1 MNKKLFRD
9 CLFLVIYAVLLV
21 VVLLNLNMIT
31 GVVGAVLAVL
41 TPLFIGIIIALI
53 LNIPYMY
60 TNRFILRRVLKNK
73 APRVAKT
80 FSLVFV
86 YIVLLLIIFLLFWFV
101 IPEIIGSGQQFI
113 ANMET
118 YYTNITNVV
127 SAIGERFHMS
137 EENISEYLGLFR
149 SIFDN
154 TSQVFADVLSGL
166 VNVTSSIIG
175 FVTNFFFGLIFS
187 IYLLVDKKGLK
198 MQMTNYVR
206 AFSSKKASMWI
217 LGTVRLSKS
226 VFEEYMI
233 QRLIDV
239 FVSGIL
245 FLVFSFIFG
254 FNFPVLISAIIG
266 ICCMIP
272 AFGSFIGGLLSALLI
287 LVVDPGK
294 FFYFVLF
301 FIILNWLERTF
312 ILPHLIKDKTKI
324 PALWVLV
331 AVYVGGRLA
340 GFAGMLF
347 AVPVAAVIYRLVK
360 EIIAYNKEKKIREE
374 TKTI

>member
-1 MNKKLFRD
+1 
-9 CLFLVIYAVLLV
+9 
-21 VVLLNLNMIT
+21 
-31 GVVGAVLAVL
+31 
-41 TPLFIGIIIALI
+41 
-53 LNIPYMY
+53 MY
-60 TNRFILRRVLKNK
+60 TNRFILRMVLKNK

-198 MQMTNYVR
+198 MQMTNYVK

-245 FLVFSFIFG
+245 FLVFSFISSPSLNQLTTYSLLPNHFLK
-254 FNFPVLISAIIG
+254 FPPLLYGIQRLPTS
-266 ICCMIP
+266 ICC
-272 AFGSFIGGLLSALLI
+272 SLL
-287 LVVDPGK
+287 
-294 FFYFVLF
+294 
-301 FIILNWLERTF
+301 
-312 ILPHLIKDKTKI
+312 
-324 PALWVLV
+324 
-331 AVYVGGRLA
+331 
-340 GFAGMLF
+340 
-347 AVPVAAVIYRLVK
+347 
-360 EIIAYNKEKKIREE
+360 
-374 TKTI
+374 

>member
-175 FVTNFFFGLIFS
+175 FVTNFFFRPYFFNISACRQKRLKNAD
-187 IYLLVDKKGLK
+187 DKLCQGVFF
-198 MQMTNYVR
+198 Q
-206 AFSSKKASMWI
+206 
-217 LGTVRLSKS
+217 KS
-226 VFEEYMI
+226 VDVDFGNRKTFE
-233 QRLIDV
+233 
-239 FVSGIL
+239 
-245 FLVFSFIFG
+245 
-254 FNFPVLISAIIG
+254 IG
-266 ICCMIP
+266 
-272 AFGSFIGGLLSALLI
+272 L
-287 LVVDPGK
+287 
-294 FFYFVLF
+294 
-301 FIILNWLERTF
+301 
-312 ILPHLIKDKTKI
+312 
-324 PALWVLV
+324 
-331 AVYVGGRLA
+331 
-340 GFAGMLF
+340 
-347 AVPVAAVIYRLVK
+347 
-360 EIIAYNKEKKIREE
+360 
-374 TKTI
+374 